1 MPQSFFIWNDVD
13 CRAMGI
19 RMRGPAAIIRPEER
33 VKHVEIPGVSGDL
46 TQLEGENIYNSYIQ
60 TVGIS
65 GKYGQRLRE
74 IFRWLRGSGWVTFS
88 GEPGMRQR
96 ARIIGAITLNKH
108 SHNMDVWDGEV
119 QFYCQPLKEQLYGG
133 DTVTITTGDVPNSG
147 NETGTSGNQAT
158 VMNNGDVE
166 AKPYWTVWPSD
177 TTTVVEAGGK
187 SLTVIGRTV
196 GTKFYIDSETM
207 EVIGINGG
215 NITWKSSGDFPIL
228 QIGSNSIGGSGWSK
242 ITIDK
247 RERWL

>member
-1 MPQSFFIWNDVD
+1 MPQSFFIWNDID
-13 CRAMGI
+13 CRSMGI
-19 RMRGPAAIIRPEER
+19 VLRGPAAIIRPEER
-33 VKHVEIPGVSGDL
+33 VQHVEIPGVSGDL
-46 TQLEGENIYNSYIQ
+46 TQLEGESIYNSYIQ
-60 TVGIS
+60 TVS
-65 GKYGQRLRE
+65 FSARYGQRMRE

-96 ARIIGAITLNKH
+96 ARIIGAITVNKH
-108 SHNMDVWDGEV
+108 SHNLDWWDGEV

-133 DTVTITTGDVPNSG
+133 ESVTIELDEGDESSVISNPIV
-147 NETGTSGNQAT
+147 Q
-158 VMNNGDVE
+158 NNGDVD

-207 EVIGINGG
+207 EVTGIAGG

-228 QIGSNSIGGSGWSK
+228 QQGANAIGGSGWSK

>member
-1 MPQSFFIWNDVD
+1 MHTAKASRGESSF
-13 CRAMGI
+13 
-19 RMRGPAAIIRPEER
+19 RGKGSAPGC
-33 VKHVEIPGVSGDL
+33 IPKLG
-46 TQLEGENIYNSYIQ
+46 NRI
-60 TVGIS
+60 
-65 GKYGQRLRE
+65 RE
-74 IFRWLRGSGWVTFS
+74 IYRWLRGSGWVTFS
-88 GEPGMRQR
+88 GEPTMRQK

-133 DTVTITTGDVPNSG
+133 ETVTIERTGDTANSG
-147 NETGTSGNQAT
+147 NETGTSTQGT

-166 AKPYWTVWPSD
+166 AKPYWTVWPSE

-196 GTKFYIDSETM
+196 GTKFFIDSETM

-228 QIGSNSIGGSGWSK
+228 NMGANAIGGSGWSK

>member
-1 MPQSFFIWNDVD
+1 MPQSFFIWNDID
-13 CRAMGI
+13 CRSMGI
-19 RMRGPAAIIRPEER
+19 VLRNPAAIIRPEER
-33 VKHVEIPGVSGDL
+33 VQHVEIPGVSGDL

-60 TVGIS
+60 TVS
-65 GKYGQRLRE
+65 FSARYGQRMRE

-96 ARIIGAITLNKH
+96 ARIIGAITVNKH
-108 SHNMDVWDGEV
+108 SHNLNWWDGEV

-133 DTVTITTGDVPNSG
+133 ETVTIERDEGDDSSVSVTP
-147 NETGTSGNQAT
+147 T
-158 VMNNGDVE
+158 VQNNGDVD

-177 TTTVVEAGGK
+177 TTTVVEAGEK

-228 QIGSNSIGGSGWSK
+228 QIGSNAIGGSGWSK